1 MKISLADI
9 QSAVHQAIVEKS
21 TVALKFIA
29 PLPHGNALAA
39 FKVYQDAYTLRLTGF
54 LTNDFPML
62 KAYIGDDR
70 FDEIAR
76 HYIHANPSTHP
87 NARWYSEDF
96 PAFLKS
102 SNAFTDNG
110 ECIEL
115 VTLEQAL
122 SHAFDAADVPAMT
135 LADLAA
141 ILPAHAGD
149 LQINLQPSATV
160 LTFQQN
166 TTSIW
171 SALKADIEP
180 PHPHKLDQPQKIL
193 VFRQVQASRFRLLGE
208 DEAMALAFI
217 RDGVSFAVLCEM
229 MAFQNDDGEVP
240 KRAAMFLRIWL
251 ESQLL
256 MAESAAKAVK

>member
-1 MKISLADI
+1 MKDSLADI
-9 QSAVHQAIVEKS
+9 QSAVHQAIVENS
-21 TVALKFIA
+21 SAALKFVA
-29 PLPHGNALAA
+29 PMSHGNPAAA
-39 FKVYQDAYTLRLTGF
+39 FRVYQDAYSLRLAGF
-54 LTNDFPML
+54 LANDFPML
-62 KAYIGDDR
+62 KAYVGDDQ
-70 FDEIAR
+70 FDAIAR
-76 HYIHANPSTHP
+76 LYIHANPSSHP
-87 NARWYSEDF
+87 NARWYSDSF
-96 PAFLKS
+96 PTFLKT
-102 SNAFTDNG
+102 SNALADNT
-110 ECIEL
+110 ECLEL
-115 VTLEQAL
+115 AVLEQAL
-122 SHAFDAADVPAMT
+122 TRAFDAADLPAMT

-141 ILPAHAGD
+141 IRPAQAGD
-149 LQINLQPSATV
+149 LQMNLQPSSTV

-193 VFRQVQASRFRLLGE
+193 VFRQDQASRFRLLGE

-251 ESQLL
+251 ESQMLV
-256 MAESAAKAVK
+256 AETPAKAVK